1 MSGVRLEARVH
12 LVTAATASVQN
23 VTKCAERC
31 GLHVAELVLEP
42 LASAEAV
49 LTDDEKEIGVALVD
63 IGGGTTDVVVYVDGS
78 LVHTSV
84 IPLGGLNV
92 TSDVATG
99 LRTPIGEAE
108 RIKIR
113 HGCAMSSMVDA
124 GETIEVSS
132 VGGRGARSI
141 PRQTLVGI
149 IEPRMEEIF
158 TLVRRVVT
166 ESGYAELLGAGV
178 VLCGGATLLEGTV
191 ELAESVMALPVRRG
205 QPMGVGGMN
214 EMVKSPSHAT
224 AVGLLK
230 FGASRPATVP
240 VLVSTTQAHAGGKSS
255 AQRVV
260 AGDAEAQREG
270 AGIGSKLWSWM
281 REVF

>member
-1 MSGVRLEARVH
+1 
-12 LVTAATASVQN
+12 
-23 VTKCAERC
+23 
-31 GLHVAELVLEP
+31 
-42 LASAEAV
+42 
-49 LTDDEKEIGVALVD
+49 
-63 IGGGTTDVVVYVDGS
+63 
-78 LVHTSV
+78 V

-92 TSDVATG
+92 TGDVATG
-99 LRTPIGEAE
+99 LRTPVGEAE

-124 GETIEVSS
+124 SETIEVSS

-149 IEPRMEEIF
+149 IEPRMEEVF
-158 TLVRRVVT
+158 TLVRRVIT

-191 ELAESVMALPVRRG
+191 ELAETVMALPVRRG

-230 FGASRPATVP
+230 FGASRPAAVP
-240 VLVSTTQAHAGGKSS
+240 ILAPTAHAGGKSS
-255 AQRVV
+255 AQRGV
-260 AGDAEAQREG
+260 GTDAEAQREG
-270 AGIGSKLWSWM
+270 AGLGSKLWGWM